1 MHAGEAVRLARMV
14 EEAGVESVWLSE
26 DLFFNGAIATA
37 GAVAQAT
44 ESVTIGF
51 GVLTPYNRHPSLLA
65 MDMAA
70 LSQLAPGRIILG
82 LGAGVK
88 ARVDRTGVE
97 YRKPLA
103 AMRES
108 VDIIR
113 GMLAGQSVSLS
124 GEVHS
129 AHDLSLDVPIPDTPV
144 PVYLASTGP
153 RSLRQT
159 GEIGDGLV
167 LTIMSSSEHIRWATE
182 TVGDAARAAGRTSP
196 IPAVVYMPLSVADD
210 SAEAISRLKGT
221 IAFYITRWAPIPTL
235 AELFTKWGP
244 FDDDEIGRLAAQLD
258 EGGDPAE
265 LIDDDVVAQYCVAGS
280 PEVCRQRLD
289 ELGAAG
295 VTEVALDIGRSGCS
309 VDEFASQV
317 IALARS

>member
-1 MHAGEAVRLARMV
+1 MDAGEAVRLARIV
-14 EEAGVESVWLSE
+14 EGAGIESVWLSE

-51 GVLTPYNRHPSLLA
+51 GVLTPYSRHPSLLA
-65 MDMAA
+65 MDLAA
-70 LSQLAPGRIILG
+70 LTQLAPGRVILG

-108 VDIIR
+108 VAIIR
-113 GMLAGQSVSLS
+113 GMLAGQSVSLI

-129 AHDLSLDVPIPDTPV
+129 AHDLSLDVPTPDAPV

-167 LTIMSSSEHIRWATE
+167 LTIMSSTEHIRWATE
-182 TVGDAARAAGRTSP
+182 TVTDAARAAGRTNP
-196 IPAVVYMPLSVADD
+196 MPAVVYMPLSVADD
-210 SAEAISRLKGT
+210 SAEAISKLKGT
-221 IAFYITRWAPIPTL
+221 IAYYITRWASIPTL

-244 FDDDEIGRLAAQLD
+244 FDHDEITQLAAQLD
-258 EGGDPAE
+258 KGGDPAD
-265 LIDDDVVAQYCVAGS
+265 LIDDDVVTKYSVAGS
-280 PEVCRQRLD
+280 PDACRQRLE

-295 VTEVALDIGRSGCS
+295 VTDVALDIGRTGYS

-317 IALARS
+317 IALT